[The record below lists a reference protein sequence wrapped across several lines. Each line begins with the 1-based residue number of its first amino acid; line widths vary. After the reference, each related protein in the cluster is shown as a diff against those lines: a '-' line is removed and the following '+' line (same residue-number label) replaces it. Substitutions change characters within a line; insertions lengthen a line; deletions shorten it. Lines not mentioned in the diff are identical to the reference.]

1 MFSAD
6 DVYDSEDAKQR
17 AAGYLQNR
25 SMEYQTGAV
34 KCEGNRHIFPGMRI
48 TVKNVG
54 DYFLGEYIA
63 ERVVHE
69 LSVSRGFTTEVYV
82 KRNMTAGGASHVP
95 GAELAEQ
102 EGAGNTETE
111 QAAAEEGDE
120 RAALY
125 EEEADDMAAA
135 GEETVHSE
143 AASAD
148 EENQT
153 EEELLYGF
161 GKIDSNYRG

>member
-25 SMEYQTGAV
+25 SMEYQTGTV
-34 KCEGNRHIFPGMRI
+34 KCEGNRHIFPGMRVMI
-48 TVKNVG
+48 KNVG
-54 DYFLGEYIA
+54 DYFSGEYIA

-111 QAAAEEGDE
+111 QAAGKKE
-120 RAALY
+120 
-125 EEEADDMAAA
+125 M
-135 GEETVHSE
+135 
-143 AASAD
+143 SA
-148 EENQT
+148 QPCMRRKQMT
-153 EEELLYGF
+153 RRRIQSSRLLRSFYGK
-161 GKIDSNYRG
+161 KILRK